1 VYKGTLIEGVNLKS
15 DPFVAQIEK
24 NGKYIEGGKQTV
36 RAVCTGDTAGF
47 TTTSGSTLP
56 STPVGKYV
64 NFESSLKNMYVKIE
78 IDDKAMKIG
87 DSSLSSFTN
96 ILDSAVSKAIKTAQ
110 RNVGRQVYGDGN
122 GILCK
127 IPAAMDA
134 AGLSFTVDNRNFLV
148 IGMIVDIYAA
158 NEASVATG
166 REITNIVNGT
176 GRTAT
181 VTVNGE
187 NFQAA
192 ANAFLTV
199 QGSYEAELTGLS
211 LLINKNNT
219 IYGVNRAN
227 NGWLDSVIYDL
238 SSTSG
243 ITDEVI
249 LEAIL
254 EADHKG
260 GTINY
265 IAVSTDVYLA
275 YSRYL
280 SLQKRNVNTMQLKGG
295 FSGITFNYAG
305 RDIPIVQS
313 QYVPANTLYGF
324 VLDSFTIQQLGE
336 WDSANMAS
344 GIGGSLIPS
353 TTSAAYSTWW
363 AKYSE
368 LLCDNPGW
376 QMAIINIKTN

>member
-1 VYKGTLIEGVNLKS
+1 
-15 DPFVAQIEK
+15 
-24 NGKYIEGGKQTV
+24 
-36 RAVCTGDTAGF
+36 
-47 TTTSGSTLP
+47 
-56 STPVGKYV
+56 
-64 NFESSLKNMYVKIE
+64 MYVKIE

-181 VTVNGE
+181 VTVSGD

-219 IYGVNRAN
+219 IYGVDRAN

-238 SSTSG
+238 SSASG

-336 WDSANMAS
+336 WDSANMSS